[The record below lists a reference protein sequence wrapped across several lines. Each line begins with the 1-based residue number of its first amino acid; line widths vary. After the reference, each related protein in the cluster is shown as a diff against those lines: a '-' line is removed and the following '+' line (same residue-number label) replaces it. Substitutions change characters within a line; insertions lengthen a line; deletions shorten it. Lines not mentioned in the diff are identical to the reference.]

1 MKTDKKGSLATKREA
16 VVTFLK
22 DPLVSFVSL
31 VKYGANNTP
40 FRVVKSN
47 KGGGLMGKVIQAI
60 MVPKDSAVDIKKLM
74 GADIRDDAVTEE
86 GSYKLYEQVEKSA
99 VDLASKSLVVVDP
112 EEHVY
117 AVTYDLLVDKKTV
130 KVLSSNIPEGIETS
144 LADWDE
150 EKAKSQFQEYAKK
163 ENGEIDISKY
173 KEGFVL
179 CDGDP
184 NVPVSYK
191 MATHYIE
198 DGKVVSVWKGLTAA
212 MGELHKAGDKFSEE
226 EAREIYDYL
235 TQEFALFDVK
245 PPDFTSL
252 IAGTIEKSAVTGQEK
267 DSVVATKDVKEVG
280 FYDLWE
286 ELLAVGD
293 LISGV
298 MSQSLASSEE
308 RKGIVLK
315 AIDNFKAFCEAVF
328 SQAKT
333 GETFTPV
340 KKIGEVAVGDLTI
353 LNKQVSEL
361 LKSQVK
367 GGKAMFDFETKEELG
382 AFISEVVVKTL
393 EKKEKDAAT
402 VQAAKDIEAANQ
414 TKDENFKTLKETVE
428 KVVDS
433 VEKLSGTVITPKTGD
448 EDPNSQKGQQP
459 QGRYGGMFGKL
470 QTSPGTI
477 SQLQ

>member
-22 DPLVSFVSL
+22 EPLVSFVSL

-47 KGGGLMGKVIQAI
+47 RGGSLMGKVIQAI

-74 GADIRDDAVTEE
+74 GADIRDDVVTEE
-86 GSYKLYEQVEKSA
+86 GSYKMYEQVDKSA
-99 VDLASKSLVVVDP
+99 VDVLSKSLVVVDSD
-112 EEHVY
+112 EHVY
-117 AVTYDLLVDKKTV
+117 AVTYDLLVDKKAV
-130 KVLSSNIPEGIETS
+130 KILQKDVSKIGTS
-144 LADWDE
+144 IADWDAE
-150 EKAKSQFQEYAKK
+150 VAKSQFREYAKK
-163 ENGEIDISKY
+163 ENEETDISRY
-173 KEGFVL
+173 REGFVL
-179 CDGDP
+179 LDGDP
-184 NVPVSYK
+184 NDIASYK
-191 MATHYIE
+191 MPTCYIE
-198 DGKVVSVWKGLTAA
+198 EGKVVSVWKGLTAA
-212 MGELHKAGDKFSEE
+212 MGELHGGGGFSEE
-226 EAREIYDYL
+226 EARAIYDYL
-235 TQEFALFDVK
+235 AQEFALFDAK
-245 PPDFTSL
+245 TPDFASL
-252 IAGTIEKSAVTGQEK
+252 IAGTIEKSAVVEQEK
-267 DSVVATKDVKEVG
+267 NSVVATRDVKEVG

-298 MSQSLASSEE
+298 MSQSLASAEE

-340 KKIGEVAVGDLTI
+340 RKIGEVAVGDLTI

-367 GGKAMFDFETKEELG
+367 GGNAMLEFESKEELG
-382 AFISEVVVKTL
+382 TFVSAIVVQTL

-402 VQAAKDIEAANQ
+402 VQAAKDIDAANQ
-414 TKDENFKTLKETVE
+414 VKDESFKTLKETVD
-428 KVVDS
+428 KVKDA
-433 VEKLSGTVITPKTGD
+433 VEKISGTVITPKTGD
-448 EDPNSQKGQQP
+448 PDPVTEKEQKP
-459 QGRYGGMFGKL
+459 GRYEGMFSKL
-470 QTSPGTI
+470 QTSPGSI
-477 SQLQ
+477 S

>member
-22 DPLVSFVSL
+22 DPMVSFVSL

-47 KGGGLMGKVIQAI
+47 KGGSLMGKVIQAI
-60 MVPKDSAVDIKKLM
+60 MVPKDSAVDVKKLM
-74 GADIRDDAVTEE
+74 GADIRDDVVTEE
-86 GSYKLYEQVEKSA
+86 GSYKMYEQVEKSA

-112 EEHVY
+112 NEHVY
-117 AVTYDLLVDKKTV
+117 AVTYDLLVDKKTIQILQKDV
-130 KVLSSNIPEGIETS
+130 SKIGTS
-144 LADWDE
+144 TADWDA

-163 ENGEIDISKY
+163 ENEETDISKY
-173 KEGFVL
+173 REGFVL
-179 CDGDP
+179 LDGDS
-184 NVPVSYK
+184 NDLASYK
-191 MATHYIE
+191 MPTRYIE
-198 DGKVVSVWKGLTAA
+198 EGKVVSVWKGLTAA
-212 MGELHKAGDKFSEE
+212 MGELHGGGGFSDE
-226 EAREIYDYL
+226 EAKQIYDYL
-235 TQEFALFDVK
+235 AQEFALFDAK
-245 PPDFTSL
+245 PPDFASL
-252 IAGTIEKSAVTGQEK
+252 VAGTIEKSAVVEQEK
-267 DSVVATKDVKEVG
+267 DSVVATRDVKEVG

-298 MSQSLASSEE
+298 MSQSLASQDE

-315 AIDNFKAFCEAVF
+315 AIDNFRAFCEAVF

-333 GETFTPV
+333 GETFTPAR
-340 KKIGEVAVGDLTI
+340 KIGEVAVGDLTV

-361 LKSQVK
+361 LKNQVK

-382 AFISEVVVKTL
+382 TFISGIVVQTL

-414 TKDENFKTLKETVE
+414 AKDADFKTLKETVE
-428 KVVDS
+428 KVVES
-433 VEKLSGTVITPKTGD
+433 VEKISGTVITPKSGD
-448 EDPNSQKGQQP
+448 DDPVLKKDQKP
-459 QGRYGGMFGKL
+459 GRYEGMFSKL

>member
-1 MKTDKKGSLATKREA
+1 MKTDKKSGLTTKREA
-16 VVTFLK
+16 IVTFLK
-22 DPLVSFVSL
+22 EPLVSFVSL

-40 FRVVKSN
+40 FRVIKTN
-47 KGGGLMGKVIQAI
+47 KGGSLMGKIIQAI

-74 GADIRDDAVTEE
+74 GADVRDDVVTEE

-112 EEHVY
+112 DEHVY

-130 KVLSSNIPEGIETS
+130 KILQKDVSKIGTS
-144 LADWDE
+144 TADWDA

-163 ENGEIDISKY
+163 ENEETDVSKY

-179 CDGDP
+179 LDGDP
-184 NVPVSYK
+184 NDLASYK
-191 MATHYIE
+191 MPTCYIE
-198 DGKVVSVWKGLTAA
+198 EGKVVSVWKGLTAA
-212 MGELHKAGDKFSEE
+212 MGALYGGGGFSEE
-226 EAREIYDYL
+226 DAKQIYEYL
-235 TQEFALFDVK
+235 AQEFALFDAK

-252 IAGTIEKSAVTGQEK
+252 VAGTIEKSAVVDQEIKTGE
-267 DSVVATKDVKEVG
+267 ATRDVKEVG

-298 MSQSLASSEE
+298 MMQSVASADE
-308 RKGIVLK
+308 RKTTVLK
-315 AIDNFKAFCEAVF
+315 AIDNFRAFCEAVF

-340 KKIGEVAVGDLTI
+340 RKIGEVAVGDLTI

-367 GGKAMFDFETKEELG
+367 GGNAMFDFETKEDLG
-382 AFISEVVVKTL
+382 VFISEIVVKTM

-414 TKDENFKTLKETVE
+414 TKDEDFKTLKETVE
-428 KVVDS
+428 KVVTS
-433 VEKLSGTVITPKTGD
+433 VEKLSGTVITPKSGD
-448 EDPNSQKGQQP
+448 DDPVIKKEQKT
-459 QGRYGGMFGKL
+459 GRYEGMFGKL
-470 QTSPGTI
+470 QTSPGAI
-477 SQLQ
+477 SQVQ